1 MQSYM
6 NSLNESAVMEMDS
19 SPVRE
24 TPPNPE
30 DCSSKEAIGAISRAY
45 RNIFTGSSDG
55 ERPAK
60 MANISTINNNTSS
73 FSQDTTF
80 SQPNSTQSYPS
91 CPVATAAL
99 CPVSSSDNKQAF
111 RNVDSNGYAFSGS
124 TINNYEQPH
133 STTNPRGSS
142 GNYNSFHSAENTLNQ
157 PSCPWKLAPGSKVL
171 VKKTQRRNHMRS
183 LVRLSVILM
192 IFLWLFKGVPAQC
205 LACVRTRAFQSGDM
219 GIFLSVLHSCSEGGC
234 RVCQGDPRIPGAQP
248 TRPGHAA
255 QIRHFPGESK
265 HLNPMRSLFTLLLC
279 FCALNF
285 MAFNSITGSNGQVLH
300 FVQC

>member
-1 MQSYM
+1 M

-45 RNIFTGSSDG
+45 RNIFTTSSDG

-73 FSQDTTF
+73 FSQDTNF
-80 SQPNSTQSYPS
+80 PHSNSTQSYQS
-91 CPVATAAL
+91 CPVTPAAL

-111 RNVDSNGYAFSGS
+111 RDVDNSGYAFSVS

-133 STTNPRGSS
+133 STTNPRGNS
-142 GNYNSFHSAENTLNQ
+142 GNYNSFHTLNQ

-171 VKKTQRRNHMRS
+171 VKKQTKKKDK
-183 LVRLSVILM
+183 I
-192 IFLWLFKGVPAQC
+192 I
-205 LACVRTRAFQSGDM
+205 
-219 GIFLSVLHSCSEGGC
+219 
-234 RVCQGDPRIPGAQP
+234 
-248 TRPGHAA
+248 
-255 QIRHFPGESK
+255 
-265 HLNPMRSLFTLLLC
+265 
-279 FCALNF
+279 
-285 MAFNSITGSNGQVLH
+285 
-300 FVQC
+300 

>member
-45 RNIFTGSSDG
+45 RNIFTTSDG

-73 FSQDTTF
+73 FSQDSNF
-80 SQPNSTQSYPS
+80 PRPNSTQSYQS
-91 CPVATAAL
+91 CPVASAAL

-111 RNVDSNGYAFSGS
+111 RNVDNSGYAFSIS

-142 GNYNSFHSAENTLNQ
+142 GNYNSFHSAQNSLNQ
-157 PSCPWKLAPGSKVL
+157 RSCPWKLAPGSKVL
-171 VKKTQRRNHMRS
+171 VKKTNKQKKIIM
-183 LVRLSVILM
+183 
-192 IFLWLFKGVPAQC
+192 
-205 LACVRTRAFQSGDM
+205 
-219 GIFLSVLHSCSEGGC
+219 
-234 RVCQGDPRIPGAQP
+234 
-248 TRPGHAA
+248 
-255 QIRHFPGESK
+255 
-265 HLNPMRSLFTLLLC
+265 
-279 FCALNF
+279 
-285 MAFNSITGSNGQVLH
+285 
-300 FVQC
+300 